1 MKEILPANIDLQY
14 LVFRGHSSLPALA
27 VDLQKSCDLL
37 QVCSNIYRS
46 LSHLLSTPGVPG
58 CEGGDGFQHDRGSL
72 LCLPGAPHVMI
83 SPKCALRI
91 K

>member
-37 QVCSNIYRS
+37 QVC
-46 LSHLLSTPGVPG
+46 
-58 CEGGDGFQHDRGSL
+58 
-72 LCLPGAPHVMI
+72 
-83 SPKCALRI
+83 
-91 K
+91 